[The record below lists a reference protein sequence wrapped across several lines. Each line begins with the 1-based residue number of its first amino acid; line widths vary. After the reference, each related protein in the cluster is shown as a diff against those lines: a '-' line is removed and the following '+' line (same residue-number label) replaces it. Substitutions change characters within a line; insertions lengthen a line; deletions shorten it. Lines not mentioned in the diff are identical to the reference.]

1 MLYDERKVTSFDN
14 LSLYVRDYG
23 DPLDS
28 RHPLL
33 CLGGLTR
40 NCKDFEDL
48 AERYSSSGR
57 RVICLDYRGRGQS
70 DYDKNWRNYEPKTYI
85 RDIGDVLTALD
96 LHSVVIVGTSLGG
109 IIGMGMAAANPCALS
124 GLVMNDIG
132 PEVQNNGLKKIIN
145 YIKHDRPQANLDDAI
160 ATIKKMLPSLS
171 FQDETIWTKMVLN
184 TFRKCDDGKLR
195 FDWDLQIVKPLLQPK
210 YKIPNLW
217 PLFRGLK
224 QIPTLV
230 IRGAQSDILSQ
241 DCFYK
246 MKTEKPDIYTVEV
259 PETGHTPALSE
270 PESCAALDKFLG
282 RY

>member
-1 MLYDERKVTSFDN
+1 
-14 LSLYVRDYG
+14 
-23 DPLDS
+23 
-28 RHPLL
+28 
-33 CLGGLTR
+33 
-40 NCKDFEDL
+40 
-48 AERYSSSGR
+48 
-57 RVICLDYRGRGQS
+57 
-70 DYDKNWRNYEPKTYI
+70 
-85 RDIGDVLTALD
+85 
-96 LHSVVIVGTSLGG
+96 
-109 IIGMGMAAANPCALS
+109 
-124 GLVMNDIG
+124 
-132 PEVQNNGLKKIIN
+132 
-145 YIKHDRPQANLDDAI
+145 
-160 ATIKKMLPSLS
+160 MLPSLS
-171 FQDETIWTKMVLN
+171 FQDETTWTKMALN
-184 TFRKCDDGKLR
+184 TFRMCDDGNLR
-195 FDWDLQIVKPLLQPK
+195 FDWDLKIVKPLLQPK

>member
-1 MLYDERKVTSFDN
+1 MPFDERRITTLDN

-23 DPLDS
+23 DPLDF
-28 RHPLL
+28 RCPLL

-40 NCKDFEDL
+40 NSKDFEDL
-48 AERYSSSGR
+48 AERYSSTGR
-57 RVICLDYRGRGQS
+57 RVICPDYRGRGQS
-70 DYDKNWRNYEPKTYI
+70 EYDKNWRNYEPKTYI
-85 RDIGDVLTALD
+85 RDIGDVLAALN

-145 YIKHDRPQANLDDAI
+145 YIERDRPQANLDEAI
-160 ATIKKMLPSLS
+160 ITIKKMLPSLS
-171 FQDETIWTKMVLN
+171 FQDETTWPKMALN

-195 FDWDLQIVKPLLQPK
+195 FDWDLKIVKPLLQPK

-224 QIPTLV
+224 QVPTLV

-241 DCFYK
+241 DCFSR
-246 MKTEKPDIYTVEV
+246 MKIEKPDIYTVEV
-259 PETGHTPALSE
+259 PKTGHTPALSE
-270 PESCAALDKFLG
+270 PESCDALDKFLAK
-282 RY
+282 Y